1 MPAMI
6 YYILEDEVVQI
17 LSYGLRSKEISQFEH
32 VSAAIVIQIITNS
45 TSISGEGYALSKF
58 LSFIMPLNL
67 TITL

>member
-1 MPAMI
+1 MPAVI
-6 YYILEDEVVQI
+6 YYNLEDEVVQI
-17 LSYGLRSKEISQFEH
+17 LSYGLTH